1 MMSWEDVAKVL
12 LLLLATFGGMF
23 ALVRYVTGAIK
34 FGIDKEFIIIAEQ
47 FKKVSEEISEL
58 RSQMKQNHRTLV
70 DHLTRVEAKL
80 DAHISDYSIH
90 NTPAD

>member
-1 MMSWEDVAKVL
+1 MSWEDVAKVL
-12 LLLLATFGGMF
+12 LLLLATFGGIF

-34 FGIDKEFIIIAEQ
+34 FGIDKEF
-47 FKKVSEEISEL
+47 KKVTEEISEL

>member
-1 MMSWEDVAKVL
+1 MS
-12 LLLLATFGGMF
+12 
-23 ALVRYVTGAIK
+23 
-34 FGIDKEFIIIAEQ
+34 IDKEFKIIDEQ
-47 FKKVSEEISEL
+47 FKKVTEEISEL